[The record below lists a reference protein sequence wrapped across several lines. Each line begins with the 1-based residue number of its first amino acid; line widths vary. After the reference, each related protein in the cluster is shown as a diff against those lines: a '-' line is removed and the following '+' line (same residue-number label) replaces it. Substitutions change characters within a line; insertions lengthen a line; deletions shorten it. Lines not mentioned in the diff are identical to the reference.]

1 MSASRPDEI
10 ARTLRDDILRG
21 GYAPGERLP
30 SERDL
35 AASTGANRGS
45 VREALVKLEQLRL
58 IEIRRGGGARV
69 RPLDR
74 ASLDV
79 LVHLLELEDPPDRVL
94 VEQWLDVHELVVTG
108 AVRLAV
114 ERADAEQLDEA
125 RRLLARIAN
134 GHLSDDEVVAV
145 MDDLA
150 ELISLASRNL
160 VLRMVRNALRA
171 LFDQRFPE
179 RRELRLS
186 VPALA
191 EIAGAVDRALVKRD
205 ALAAEEG
212 VRRLMRAGRER
223 LLKTIEAGG
232 ARPARPPA
240 ERAEDG
246 P

>member
-1 MSASRPDEI
+1 MTLSRPDEI
-10 ARTLRDDILRG
+10 ARALRDEILRG
-21 GYAPGERLP
+21 RYAPGERLP

-35 AASTGANRGS
+35 AAASGANRSS

-79 LVHLLELEDPPDRVL
+79 LVHLLELEDPPDLVL
-94 VEQWLDVHELVVTG
+94 VQQWLDVHELVVTG

-114 ERADAEQLDEA
+114 ERADDEQIGEA

-134 GHLSDDEVVAV
+134 GHLSGAEVLGV
-145 MDDLA
+145 MDELA

-171 LFDQRFPE
+171 LFDERFPE
-179 RRELRLS
+179 RREIQLS
-186 VPALA
+186 ARALA
-191 EIAGAVDRALVKRD
+191 EIAGAVDRALVERD

-223 LLKTIEAGG
+223 LVKSVEARS
-232 ARPARPPA
+232 AQPR
-240 ERAEDG
+240 
-246 P
+246 

>member
-1 MSASRPDEI
+1 MPRPPSRPDEI
-10 ARTLRDDILRG
+10 ARSLRDEILRG
-21 GYAPGERLP
+21 RYAPGERLP

-35 AASTGANRGS
+35 AAATGANRSS

-69 RPLDR
+69 RSLDR

-79 LVHLLELEDPPDRVL
+79 LVHLLELEDPPDLVL

-114 ERADAEQLDEA
+114 ERADEQQLGEA
-125 RRLLARIAN
+125 RRLLGRIRE
-134 GHLSDDEVVAV
+134 GHVTPAEIAGV
-145 MDDLA
+145 MDELA

-179 RRELRLS
+179 RRELQLPPR
-186 VPALA
+186 AMA
-191 EIAGAVDRALVKRD
+191 EIATAVDRALLERN

-212 VRRLMRAGRER
+212 VRLLMRAGRER
-223 LLKTIEAGG
+223 LVKALEARS
-232 ARPARPPA
+232 ALPR
-240 ERAEDG
+240 
-246 P
+246 

>member
-1 MSASRPDEI
+1 MTLSRPDEI

-21 GYAPGERLP
+21 RYAPGERLP

-35 AASTGANRGS
+35 AASAGANRSS

-79 LVHLLELEDPPDRVL
+79 LVHLLELEDPPDLVL
-94 VEQWLDVHELVVTG
+94 VEQWLDVHELVVAG

-114 ERADAEQLDEA
+114 ERADEPQIAEA
-125 RRLLARIAN
+125 RRLLARIAS
-134 GHLSDDEVVAV
+134 GRLSDSEVLTV
-145 MDDLA
+145 MDQLA

-171 LFDQRFPE
+171 LFDERFPE
-179 RRELRLS
+179 RRELTLS
-186 VPALA
+186 TRALA
-191 EIAGAVDRALVKRD
+191 EIAGAVDRALVDRN
-205 ALAAEEG
+205 AQAAEEG

-223 LLKTIEAGG
+223 LMKRVEARG
-232 ARPARPPA
+232 ALPR
-240 ERAEDG
+240 
-246 P
+246 

>member
-1 MSASRPDEI
+1 MTLSRPDEI
-10 ARTLRDDILRG
+10 ARVLRDDILRG
-21 GYAPGERLP
+21 RYAPGERLP

-79 LVHLLELEDPPDRVL
+79 LVHLLGLEDPPDVVL
-94 VEQWLDVHELVVTG
+94 VEQWLDVHELVVAG

-114 ERADAEQLDEA
+114 ERADEQQLGEA
-125 RRLLARIAN
+125 RRLLARIA
-134 GHLSDDEVVAV
+134 GGQLRGAEVLGV
-145 MDDLA
+145 MDELA

-179 RRELRLS
+179 RRELQAS
-186 VPALA
+186 PHALA
-191 EIAGAVDRALVKRD
+191 ELAAAVDRALQERD
-205 ALAAEEG
+205 AVAAEEG
-212 VRRLMRAGRER
+212 VRHLMRAGRER
-223 LLKTIEAGG
+223 LLKSVEARR
-232 ARPARPPA
+232 ARPR
-240 ERAEDG
+240 
-246 P
+246 

>member
-1 MSASRPDEI
+1 MTPSRPDEI
-10 ARTLRDDILRG
+10 ARALRDDILRG
-21 GYAPGERLP
+21 RYAPGERLP

-35 AASTGANRGS
+35 ATTTGANRSS

-79 LVHLLELEDPPDRVL
+79 LVHLLELEDPPDLVL

-114 ERADAEQLDEA
+114 ERADEQQIGDA
-125 RRLLARIAN
+125 RLLLARIAN
-134 GHLSDDEVVAV
+134 GHLSSAEILGV
-145 MDDLA
+145 MDELA

-179 RRELRLS
+179 RRELQFSPR
-186 VPALA
+186 ALA
-191 EIAGAVDRALVKRD
+191 EIAGAVDRALVERD

-223 LLKTIEAGG
+223 LVKSVG
-232 ARPARPPA
+232 ASGALPR
-240 ERAEDG
+240 
-246 P
+246 

>member
-1 MSASRPDEI
+1 MTVSRPDEI
-10 ARTLRDDILRG
+10 ARALRDDILRG
-21 GYAPGERLP
+21 RYAPGERLP

-35 AASTGANRGS
+35 AATSGANRSS

-69 RPLDR
+69 RSLDR

-79 LVHLLELEDPPDRVL
+79 LVHLLELEDPPDLVL

-114 ERADAEQLDEA
+114 ERADEQQIDEA
-125 RRLLARIAN
+125 RRLLARIA
-134 GHLSDDEVVAV
+134 GGGLGSAEVVAV
-145 MDDLA
+145 MDELA
-150 ELISLASRNL
+150 ELISTASRNL

-179 RRELRLS
+179 RRELQLS
-186 VPALA
+186 SGALA
-191 EIAGAVDRALVKRD
+191 AIAAQVDRALVSRD
-205 ALAAEEG
+205 AQATEEG

-223 LLKTIEAGG
+223 LVKAVEARSS
-232 ARPARPPA
+232 RPR
-240 ERAEDG
+240 
-246 P
+246 